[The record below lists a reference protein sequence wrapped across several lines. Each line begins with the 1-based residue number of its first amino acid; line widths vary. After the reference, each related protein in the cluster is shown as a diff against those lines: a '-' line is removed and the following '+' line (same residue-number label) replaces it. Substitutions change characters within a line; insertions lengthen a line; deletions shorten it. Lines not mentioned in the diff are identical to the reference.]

1 MTCPWSG
8 KHLWKQWEA
17 PWSQHCAGPNFWQ
30 SLRLQTVHNRQE
42 PVPNCCI
49 SGPFV
54 SFKLSHANTD
64 KEWHTSSP
72 ASRSPWC
79 VLTKFSSLQTS
90 ANIDASVL
98 KTHTALPMK
107 SSPTSSKYFARI
119 SYGKDTLG
127 QESKVELASCAGTD
141 WGCKSS
147 HSSVYPSGSTCF
159 RFQVRLT
166 MRSNC
171 TWNWS
176 TGIATLD
183 FFENFSLKWRMRS
196 GAVVTG

>member
-1 MTCPWSG
+1 MRSTLIPFDPSTAQVPISSKVWGFRLYITAKSLCQTAALVVHLFHSSWVTQTPTKSDTLPVLQAILHGASWRSSHLC
-8 KHLWKQWEA
+8 KHLQTLMLLCWK
-17 PWSQHCAGPNFWQ
+17 PTRL
-30 SLRLQTVHNRQE
+30 SL
-42 PVPNCCI
+42 
-49 SGPFV
+49 
-54 SFKLSHANTD
+54 
-64 KEWHTSSP
+64 
-72 ASRSPWC
+72 
-79 VLTKFSSLQTS
+79 
-90 ANIDASVL
+90 
-98 KTHTALPMK
+98 MK

-127 QESKVELASCAGTD
+127 QEPKVELASCAGTD

-196 GAVVTG
+196 GAVITG